1 MRTNDELVP
10 AEERPTDP
18 VRPRMTRTR
27 LGIFVAT
34 SVVYVAIVV
43 GVLTTSWPV
52 RFDWQVMLFRPYK
65 QWPEIHTFLDYFV
78 VLGQRGPTAVA
89 VAAWLGW
96 CTHKQKTLRPL
107 LVLGTSLL
115 LLNATVGAAK
125 IGMGRLGPH
134 YATSIGSNEMFAG
147 GDIFP
152 SGHTANAVVTW
163 GVLAYL
169 ATTSHARRIASVIAA
184 LLALGV
190 GMTTVYL
197 GTHWMSDVTLGWTAG
212 LMVLLVLPWF
222 EPLMA
227 RAEAGLLALWR
238 RLRERR
244 VTLVP
249 APVPAA
255 VALGAPRT
263 AVDDELPAREPVG
276 AGSRPGGGTPPRVA
290 DGRPHLSPRTHTI
303 RSERTPV
310 TPTGSR
316 RPPHADRVPRTAPL
330 GPATGR
336 GRTAGTAGG

>member
-1 MRTNDELVP
+1 MRTNDELVQ
-10 AEERPTDP
+10 AEERPTEP

-34 SVVYVAIVV
+34 SVVYLAIVV

-96 CTHKQKTLRPL
+96 RTYRQGTLRPL

-169 ATTSHARRIASVIAA
+169 ATTPRTRRVASVIAA

-212 LMVLLVLPWF
+212 LLVLLALPWF
-222 EPLMA
+222 EAPMA
-227 RAEAGLLALWR
+227 RAEAWLLALWR
-238 RLRERR
+238 RVRERG
-244 VTLVP
+244 VAVP
-249 APVPAA
+249 VPVAPVS
-255 VALGAPRT
+255 VAAPR
-263 AVDDELPAREPVG
+263 APADDEQPAREPVG
-276 AGSRPGGGTPPRVA
+276 VGSRTAGGRAGE
-290 DGRPHLSPRTHTI
+290 GRPYLPARPHTA

-316 RPPHADRVPRTAPL
+316 RPPNPDRVPRTTPL
-330 GPATGR
+330 GPASGR
-336 GRTAGTAGG
+336 GRTVGG

>member
-1 MRTNDELVP
+1 MHTHDELAP
-10 AEERPTDP
+10 ADEHPTSP

-27 LGIFVAT
+27 LGIFAAT
-34 SVVYVAIVV
+34 CVVYAAIVV
-43 GVLTTSWPV
+43 GVVTTSWPV

-65 QWPEIHTFLDYFV
+65 QWPEIHTFLDYFI

-96 CTHKQKTLRPL
+96 CTYKHKTLRPL

-125 IGMGRLGPH
+125 LGMGRLGPH
-134 YATSIGSNEMFAG
+134 YATAVGSNEMFAG

-169 ATTSHARRIASVIAA
+169 ATTPRARRIASVAA
-184 LLALGV
+184 AMLALGV

-212 LMVLLVLPWF
+212 LLVLLVLPWF

-227 RAEAGLLALWR
+227 RAEVWLLAVGR
-238 RLRERR
+238 RLSGRGAP
-244 VTLVP
+244 LAAPAASP
-249 APVPAA
+249 APVP
-255 VALGAPRT
+255 LGAPRGP
-263 AVDDELPAREPVG
+263 ADDELPVREPVG
-276 AGSRPGGGTPPRVA
+276 AGSRPGGTALRVP
-290 DGRPHLSPRTHTI
+290 DGRPHLPPRPHTA

-316 RPPHADRVPRTAPL
+316 RPPHADRAPRTSPL
-330 GPATGR
+330 GPNAGR
-336 GRTAGTAGG
+336 GRPTGN

>member
-10 AEERPTDP
+10 AEERPSDP
-18 VRPRMTRTR
+18 PRPRMTRTR
-27 LGIFVAT
+27 MGIFVAT
-34 SVVYVAIVV
+34 SVVYAAIVV

-65 QWPEIHTFLDYFV
+65 QWPGIHTFLDYFV

-96 CTHKQKTLRPL
+96 CAYRRRTLRPL

-134 YATSIGSNEMFAG
+134 YATEIGSNEMFAG

-169 ATTSHARRIASVIAA
+169 ATTPRARRIASVIAA
-184 LLALGV
+184 MLALGV

-212 LMVLLVLPWF
+212 LLVLLALPWF
-222 EPLMA
+222 EPLMD
-227 RAEAGLLALWR
+227 RAESWLLAAWA

-244 VTLVP
+244 VL
-249 APVPAA
+249 APA
-255 VALGAPRT
+255 VATAPIGLWGPRT
-263 AVDDELPAREPVG
+263 PADDASPAREPVG
-276 AGSRPGGGTPPRVA
+276 AASRTGRTDASRTRSA
-290 DGRPHLSPRTHTI
+290 ARPHTP

-310 TPTGSR
+310 TPGGSR
-316 RPPHADRVPRTAPL
+316 RPPQRTAPPV
-330 GPATGR
+330 PATGR
-336 GRTAGTAGG
+336 GRAIG

>member
-1 MRTNDELVP
+1 MRTKDELVP
-10 AEERPTDP
+10 PEERPTEP

-34 SVVYVAIVV
+34 SVVYLAIVV

-96 CTHKQKTLRPL
+96 CTYKQKTLRPL

-134 YATSIGSNEMFAG
+134 YATSVGSNEMFAG

-169 ATTSHARRIASVIAA
+169 ATTPRTRRVASVIAA

-197 GTHWMSDVTLGWTAG
+197 GTHWMSDVTLGWSAG
-212 LMVLLVLPWF
+212 LLVLLALPWF
-222 EPLMA
+222 EAPMA
-227 RAEAGLLALWR
+227 VAEAWLLAGWH
-238 RLRERR
+238 RLRERS
-244 VTLVP
+244 TL
-249 APVPAA
+249 VPAA
-255 VALGAPRT
+255 VAPLAAIGAPRGP
-263 AVDDELPAREPVG
+263 ADDQRPAAREPVG
-276 AGSRPGGGTPPRVA
+276 VGGRSASGPRVPE
-290 DGRPHLSPRTHTI
+290 GRPHLPARPHTA

-316 RPPHADRVPRTAPL
+316 RPPHSDRTPRTSPL

-336 GRTAGTAGG
+336 GRTVGG

>member
-1 MRTNDELVP
+1 
-10 AEERPTDP
+10 
-18 VRPRMTRTR
+18 MTRTR

-34 SVVYVAIVV
+34 SVVYLAIVV

-96 CTHKQKTLRPL
+96 CTYKQKTLRPL

-169 ATTSHARRIASVIAA
+169 ATTPRTRRVASVIAA

-197 GTHWMSDVTLGWTAG
+197 GTHWMSDVTLGWSAG
-212 LMVLLVLPWF
+212 LLVLLALPWF
-222 EPLMA
+222 EAPMA
-227 RAEAGLLALWR
+227 VAEAWLLTGWHR
-238 RLRERR
+238 IRERA
-244 VTLVP
+244 T
-249 APVPAA
+249 PVPAA
-255 VALGAPRT
+255 TTPLTPIGAPR
-263 AVDDELPAREPVG
+263 APADDQRPAAREPVG
-276 AGSRPGGGTPPRVA
+276 VGSRSAGGRVP
-290 DGRPHLSPRTHTI
+290 DGRPHLPPRPHTA

-316 RPPHADRVPRTAPL
+316 RPPHSDRAPRTSPL

-336 GRTAGTAGG
+336 GRTVGG

>member
-1 MRTNDELVP
+1 
-10 AEERPTDP
+10 
-18 VRPRMTRTR
+18 MTRTR

-34 SVVYVAIVV
+34 SVVYAAIVV

-96 CTHKQKTLRPL
+96 CCHRRGTLRPL

-134 YATSIGSNEMFAG
+134 YATAIGSNEMFAG

-169 ATTSHARRIASVIAA
+169 ATTPRARRIASVCAA

-212 LMVLLVLPWF
+212 LLVLLALPWF
-222 EPLMA
+222 EPLME
-227 RAEAGLLALWR
+227 RAETWLLATWA
-238 RLRERR
+238 RLREHGAA
-244 VTLVP
+244 L
-249 APVPAA
+249 APAA
-255 VALGAPRT
+255 AATPVGLWAPRPP
-263 AVDDELPAREPVG
+263 VDDTLPVREPAG
-276 AGSRPGGGTPPRVA
+276 AGRAGRAAEPRPRA
-290 DGRPHLSPRTHTI
+290 AARPHTT

-310 TPTGSR
+310 TPAGSR
-316 RPPHADRVPRTAPL
+316 RPPHADRTPRTPPL
-330 GPATGR
+330 PATGR
-336 GRTAGTAGG
+336 GRTVG

>member
-1 MRTNDELVP
+1 MRTNDELVRTEEP
-10 AEERPTDP
+10 PTAAPERPT
-18 VRPRMTRTR
+18 MTRTR
-27 LGIFVAT
+27 VGLFTAT
-34 SVVYVAIVV
+34 CVVYVAIVI

-65 QWPEIHTFLDYFV
+65 HWPEIHTFLDYYV
-78 VLGQRGPTAVA
+78 VLGQRGPTALA

-96 CTHKQKTLRPL
+96 CSYKRRTLRPL

-125 IGMGRLGPH
+125 LGMGRLGPH
-134 YATSIGSNEMFAG
+134 YATVIGSNEMFAG

-169 ATTSHARRIASVIAA
+169 ATTPRARRISSVIAA

-212 LMVLLVLPWF
+212 LLVLLALPWF

-227 RAEAGLLALWR
+227 RAEVWLLAAWAACRTR
-238 RLRERR
+238 R
-244 VTLVP
+244 TQVP
-249 APVPAA
+249 GPVVA
-255 VALGAPRT
+255 VGVLPQRT
-263 AVDDELPAREPVG
+263 PVHDELPVREVVG
-276 AGSRPGGGTPPRVA
+276 AAGRARSTEARPLPA
-290 DGRPHLSPRTHTI
+290 ARPHTVRA
-303 RSERTPV
+303 ERTPV
-310 TPTGSR
+310 SPSGSR
-316 RPPHADRVPRTAPL
+316 RPPHADRAPRTAPL

-336 GRTAGTAGG
+336 GRTA

>member
-1 MRTNDELVP
+1 MRTNDELAHV
-10 AEERPTDP
+10 EEHPTEP

-34 SVVYVAIVV
+34 LTVYVAIVV

-96 CTHKQKTLRPL
+96 CTYKQKTLRPL

-169 ATTSHARRIASVIAA
+169 ATTPRSRRVASVSAA

-197 GTHWMSDVTLGWTAG
+197 GTHWISDVTLGWSAG
-212 LMVLLVLPWF
+212 LLVLLSLPWF
-222 EPLMA
+222 EAPMA
-227 RAEAGLLALWR
+227 VAEAWLLGIWH
-238 RLRERR
+238 RLRER
-244 VTLVP
+244 TALVP
-249 APVPAA
+249 APVAPI
-255 VALGAPRT
+255 ALGGPRT
-263 AVDDELPAREPVG
+263 PVDDELPAREPVG
-276 AGSRPGGGTPPRVA
+276 AGSRAGGRMP
-290 DGRPHLSPRTHTI
+290 DGRPHLSPRPHTT

-316 RPPHADRVPRTAPL
+316 RPPHSDRAPRTSPVL
-330 GPATGR
+330 PATGR
-336 GRTAGTAGG
+336 GRTVGG